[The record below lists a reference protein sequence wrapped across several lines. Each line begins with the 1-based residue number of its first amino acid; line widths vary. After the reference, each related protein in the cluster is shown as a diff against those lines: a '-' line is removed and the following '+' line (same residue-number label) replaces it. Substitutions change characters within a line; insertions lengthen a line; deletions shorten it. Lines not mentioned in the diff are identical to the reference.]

1 MKINSIIFGKQILN
15 FPMMRKIF
23 YLGLILCSN
32 IFFSNAQTDL
42 KKILKEIEKT
52 DSIVWFGLDFS
63 NAKFIGE
70 FSDRKYIMSS
80 LLDEWNSVIVS
91 TDMLKLYKST
101 SFLYDFSIASKKNKQ
116 VKEEDLFAT
125 LPMSLTVDRIQSLIN
140 NYDPIIKKGK
150 GLVFFIESFDKN
162 REEAKVWFTYFDIA
176 TKKVIYA
183 QSFTGRASGVTM
195 ANHWANAIYRIISTT
210 SLQNKP
216 VFETIMYLLLVSLV
230 AMSTYLFF
238 NKGL

>member
-1 MKINSIIFGKQILN
+1 MK
-15 FPMMRKIF
+15 KIG
-23 YLGLILCSN
+23 YLALILCCN
-32 IFFSNAQTDL
+32 ISFLNAQTDL
-42 KKILKEIEKT
+42 KIVLKEIEKT

-63 NAKFIGE
+63 NAKFIGD
-70 FSDRKYIMSS
+70 FPGRKQIMET

-101 SFLYDFSIASKKNKQ
+101 SFLYDFSIVSKKNKQ
-116 VKEEDLFAT
+116 VKEEDLFAV
-125 LPMSLTVDRIQSLIN
+125 LPMSLTVDKIQSLIN

-150 GLVFFIESFDKN
+150 GLVFFVESFDKN

-176 TKKVIYA
+176 TKKVLYA
-183 QSFTGRASGVTM
+183 QTFTGTATGVTM

-216 VFETIMYLLLVSLV
+216 VFESIMYLLLLSLV
-230 AMSTYLFF
+230 AISAYLFF